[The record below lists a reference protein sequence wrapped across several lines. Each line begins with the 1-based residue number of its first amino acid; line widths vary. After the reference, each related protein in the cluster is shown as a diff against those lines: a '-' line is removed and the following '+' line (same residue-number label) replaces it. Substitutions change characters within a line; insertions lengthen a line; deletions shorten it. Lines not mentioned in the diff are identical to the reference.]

1 MKFCPLC
8 ASPLQLR
15 QIDQRERLACSANCG
30 FVHWNNPTPVT
41 TALVRYQG
49 GILLSRNAGWPDG
62 VFSMMSGF
70 IEQDE
75 TPEQTVVR
83 EAAEELG
90 LRVDDLQLIGHY
102 PFEKFNQLVIAY
114 AIEAS
119 GELRLN
125 EEIAEVRLVSREE
138 LANYDF
144 GRLRLT
150 TRIVGDWLAR
160 GGA

>member
-1 MKFCPLC
+1 
-8 ASPLQLR
+8 
-15 QIDQRERLACSANCG
+15 
-30 FVHWNNPTPVT
+30 
-41 TALVRYQG
+41 
-49 GILLSRNAGWPDG
+49 
-62 VFSMMSGF
+62 MMSGF

>member
-1 MKFCPLC
+1 MFKFCPHC

-15 QIDQRERLACSANCG
+15 TIDQDERLACTAACG
-30 FVHWNNPTPVT
+30 FVHWNNPTPVVT
-41 TALVRYQG
+41 VLLRYG
-49 GILLSRNAGWPDG
+49 AGYLLSRNAGWPDG

-70 IEQDE
+70 VEANE

-90 LRVDDLQLIGHY
+90 LTVDRLQLIGHY

-114 AIEAS
+114 AAEAS

-125 EEIAEVRLVSREE
+125 EEIAEVRQVSTGE
-138 LANYDF
+138 LTNYDF

-150 TRIVGDWLAR
+150 TQIVGDWLAR
-160 GGA
+160 GH